1 MELKISVRV
10 CVWLQNPR
18 INMLIKG
25 QLCPLNSH
33 CRITCEIGTS
43 SDDMSYSTYICG
55 MKKTRDRCWQSPKWW
70 FNLWSCRG
78 KQWLINP
85 YLIKFKNNNGV
96 YVVGLV
102 QVFDVLPNGPELK
115 SQGIY
120 VCEFSPSPSW
130 LWAKRKKLKHNPWRF
145 SCFSVF
151 IFN

>member
-1 MELKISVRV
+1 MSVTS
-10 CVWLQNPR
+10 NPR

-55 MKKTRDRCWQSPKWW
+55 MKKTRERCWQSPKWW

-85 YLIKFKNNNGV
+85 NSIKFKNNNGV
-96 YVVGLV
+96 YVVRLV
-102 QVFDVLPNGPELK
+102 RLLVCFRIVLSSSFMVLMCVSFLPCLSDFAQK
-115 SQGIY
+115 
-120 VCEFSPSPSW
+120 
-130 LWAKRKKLKHNPWRF
+130 KKKLKHNPWRF